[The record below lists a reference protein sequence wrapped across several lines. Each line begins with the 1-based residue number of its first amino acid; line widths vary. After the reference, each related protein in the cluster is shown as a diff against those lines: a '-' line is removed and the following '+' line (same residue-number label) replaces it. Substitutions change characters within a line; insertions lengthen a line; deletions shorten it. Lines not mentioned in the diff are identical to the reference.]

1 MRKALKPITRDSAT
15 IIVAQ
20 RIGTIMD
27 ADNILVIDEGR
38 IVAQGKHDYLVRN
51 CKLYRDIALS
61 QMSEE
66 ELGL

>member
-1 MRKALKPITRDSAT
+1 
-15 IIVAQ
+15 
-20 RIGTIMD
+20 MD